1 MIWFSRLTGTIT
13 TLSTAA
19 FLTSD
24 LLAASIQ
31 TSVVARVDPSEW
43 SFFESTFLDENCEVG
58 EWEEALRNF
67 LSFAFVRTMCKTY
80 DQLARDGWLD
90 DVVNDEGIILD
101 ELFSKALWAYALEIH
116 EGTLADSWND
126 LPHTQEEM
134 QFEMVGSD
142 NIGEDEQTTAVVA
155 LNVKK
160 KDEEGLWTV
169 MRLRFDKNKLKNFLD
184 KILKHTEEE
193 SDPATDLNK
202 VT

>member
-1 MIWFSRLTGTIT
+1 
-13 TLSTAA
+13 
-19 FLTSD
+19 
-24 LLAASIQ
+24 
-31 TSVVARVDPSEW
+31 
-43 SFFESTFLDENCEVG
+43 
-58 EWEEALRNF
+58 
-67 LSFAFVRTMCKTY
+67 
-80 DQLARDGWLD
+80 
-90 DVVNDEGIILD
+90 
-101 ELFSKALWAYALEIH
+101 
-116 EGTLADSWND
+116 
-126 LPHTQEEM
+126 M

>member
-1 MIWFSRLTGTIT
+1 MTYIIMPDYELFLISRKSDWFNKDFFSRWRESSNWLHSCKGLVLINVYLMIWFSRLTGTIT

-101 ELFSKALWAYALEIH
+101 ELFSKALWASAPVSYTHL
-116 EGTLADSWND
+116 TLPTRS
-126 LPHTQEEM
+126 
-134 QFEMVGSD
+134 
-142 NIGEDEQTTAVVA
+142 
-155 LNVKK
+155 
-160 KDEEGLWTV
+160 
-169 MRLRFDKNKLKNFLD
+169 
-184 KILKHTEEE
+184 
-193 SDPATDLNK
+193 
-202 VT
+202 